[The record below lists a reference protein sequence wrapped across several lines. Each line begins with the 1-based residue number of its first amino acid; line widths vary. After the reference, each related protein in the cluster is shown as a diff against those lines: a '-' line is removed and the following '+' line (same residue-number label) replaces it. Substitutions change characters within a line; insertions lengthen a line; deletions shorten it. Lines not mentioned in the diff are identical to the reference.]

1 MAPPHP
7 ASPSSP
13 PLLYTLSAGAADSTE
28 NVRAFMAECTRS
40 RLHLVLCCSP
50 TRSLLAEWVQ
60 QFPSLV
66 AACQVDWFM
75 PWPTDALL
83 EVAARFLAERG
94 VGPQDSPRLGQ
105 SMAAIH
111 DLIATQCQVEELER
125 RSWEGMRLCEM
136 DWHEARIFTKR

>member
-1 MAPPHP
+1 
-7 ASPSSP
+7 
-13 PLLYTLSAGAADSTE
+13 
-28 NVRAFMAECTRS
+28 MAECTRS

-105 SMAAIH
+105 SMAGIH
-111 DLIATQCQVEELER
+111 DLVATQCQVE
-125 RSWEGMRLCEM
+125 RLCGRACACLRWTGIEHAFKIAVAACRHTM
-136 DWHEARIFTKR
+136 RALPTPAPLRRPTSRRRDDTST